1 MRRADRVR
9 KCLLSGLDRTY
20 RGRHENDAINP
31 IRTSTAL
38 SRDRSRRTMP
48 KPRLPPGGTRMSAI
62 FSYEPRTRRLV
73 GSAAGQHFSLLTQHA
88 PSAETCREH
97 EGDVVTHWGKEGEVR
112 PGKWTPSDFSFEMP
126 GHHRPALRSLH
137 LSVLTEADRLNVAA
151 RGMHALNDCLRA
163 RQGAI
168 VLAERATRARISS
181 TAGHP
186 VEARAA

>member
-1 MRRADRVR
+1 
-9 KCLLSGLDRTY
+9 
-20 RGRHENDAINP
+20 
-31 IRTSTAL
+31 
-38 SRDRSRRTMP
+38 
-48 KPRLPPGGTRMSAI
+48 MSAI
-62 FSYEPRTRRLV
+62 FSYEPRTRQLV

-88 PSAETCREH
+88 PSAETRREH

-181 TAGHP
+181 TAATLSKRALLRHP
-186 VEARAA
+186 SPLHRVPPSSRPRERKSPGPSAQVTRRRCAPSVQIGILLLLHCATSAR

>member
-1 MRRADRVR
+1 
-9 KCLLSGLDRTY
+9 
-20 RGRHENDAINP
+20 
-31 IRTSTAL
+31 
-38 SRDRSRRTMP
+38 
-48 KPRLPPGGTRMSAI
+48 MSAI
-62 FSYEPRTRRLV
+62 FSYEPRTEQFV

-88 PSAETCREH
+88 PTADSSGTR
-97 EGDVVTHWGKEGEVR
+97 GRRTVTNWGKDGEVR

-168 VLAERATRARISS
+168 VLAEEQRGRVSRPRLATLSKRALLSHPSPLHRVPPSSRPRERKSPGPSAQVTRRRCAPSVQIGILLLLHCATSAR
-181 TAGHP
+181 
-186 VEARAA
+186 